1 MKKFFLVSSLL
12 VVLATRVAA
21 QPPIFTL
28 QLDDAEAQAQVFSPA
43 LKAAQQETT
52 AALAKAASQSAL
64 LWPRLSL
71 EGSARYITEIP
82 EFELALP
89 VPNATP
95 MVITMGDHMNYSI
108 GVQLG
113 WKLWDSFAIQGMVAA
128 LGKSAEAKAL
138 EIQAI
143 RRNVLLKTRLAY
155 FQTQLAVEQ
164 VGVLAEALYLA
175 QAQNHDIRVKSNAG
189 ASSRIDSLASRM
201 DVNERKKQL
210 REARTTLAETLHQLL
225 RLTGQTY
232 DLDIQLPLGSE
243 VKPHLLKIISQPTVL
258 LQLDS
263 MAKTK
268 KKLATLPAKAVIRQH
283 PNIQAVL
290 KKVEAANQMARSAA
304 AGYWPQIAVY
314 AKSSLD
320 YPNQAA
326 VEQVRQNT
334 AGASLSWTLWQKGH
348 TNAQVR
354 EQKARARAGEN
365 FQVQIEM
372 DLGLAWD
379 MARDRVAQLTDV
391 QKLNQQIEAD
401 ARELVRLVYA
411 AYRAGRVNYL
421 EVQSANL
428 RVLQA
433 GTQTAVTEAQ
443 LLIQL
448 ALLNSLYE
456 GETGNEKLK

>member
-1 MKKFFLVSSLL
+1 
-12 VVLATRVAA
+12 
-21 QPPIFTL
+21 
-28 QLDDAEAQAQVFSPA
+28 
-43 LKAAQQETT
+43 
-52 AALAKAASQSAL
+52 
-64 LWPRLSL
+64 
-71 EGSARYITEIP
+71 
-82 EFELALP
+82 
-89 VPNATP
+89 
-95 MVITMGDHMNYSI
+95 
-108 GVQLG
+108 
-113 WKLWDSFAIQGMVAA
+113 
-128 LGKSAEAKAL
+128 
-138 EIQAI
+138 
-143 RRNVLLKTRLAY
+143 
-155 FQTQLAVEQ
+155 
-164 VGVLAEALYLA
+164 
-175 QAQNHDIRVKSNAG
+175 
-189 ASSRIDSLASRM
+189 
-201 DVNERKKQL
+201 
-210 REARTTLAETLHQLL
+210 
-225 RLTGQTY
+225 
-232 DLDIQLPLGSE
+232 
-243 VKPHLLKIISQPTVL
+243 
-258 LQLDS
+258 
-263 MAKTK
+263 
-268 KKLATLPAKAVIRQH
+268 
-283 PNIQAVL
+283 
-290 KKVEAANQMARSAA
+290 MARSAA
-304 AGYWPQIAVY
+304 AGYWTQIAVY
-314 AKSSLD
+314 AKSSMD